1 MKKYDNTVR
10 GSSKVV
16 FISVILLI
24 TSFSGMVLAS
34 HEQPADS
41 ISMTYSFLSPT
52 FSKISIKN
60 DVYDQILLQNA
71 PCSGNPDEPFL
82 PTKGVYLLLPP
93 NTKVDTI
100 VINGEKTFIGSGFN
114 IVPCGKSIPL
124 TPHAVD
130 AIPTP
135 DKAVYTSDTLFPG
148 RLFSE
153 FGVYQFRGY

>member
-10 GSSKVV
+10 GRSKVV
-16 FISVILLI
+16 FVSVIVLI
-24 TSFSGMVLAS
+24 TSFSGMVMAS

-41 ISMTYSFLSPT
+41 LVMTYSFQSPT
-52 FSKISIKN
+52 LSKISIKN

-71 PCSGNPDEPFL
+71 PCSGNPGEPFL
-82 PTKGVYLLLPP
+82 PTKGAYLLLPP

-100 VINGEKTFIGSGFN
+100 AINGEKTFVGSGFK

-124 TPHAVD
+124 TPHAVN

-135 DKAVYTSDTLFPG
+135 NKAVYSSDTLFPG
-148 RLFSE
+148 RVFLEIGLFK
-153 FGVYQFRGY
+153 